1 MIISLSLRS
10 LWTFPKM
17 LKKFAQLLF
26 VLFPFVGMA
35 HGGQR

>member
-17 LKKFAQLLF
+17 LKIFAQLLF
-26 VLFPFVGMA
+26 VLSPSVGMA
-35 HGGQR
+35 HSGQR